1 MHHPLHLN
9 LTKIWSVA
17 IAILLSSPESALS
30 EKPQPHDSIQVP
42 HIQVTDGSRRS
53 HSLRGAKQRRLDEVE
68 ASPSSDLQV
77 IQPRV
82 VGGNDAPSDSYPFA
96 AAAIY
101 AHKYYACGA
110 TLVASN
116 VVLLAAHCASTTNG
130 VLIGRKDLEYFDDD
144 EEYFVLAEKLIHP
157 EYNYLNPPKYDFV
170 LARLNGYSTFKPAR
184 IDVGGHDLLDS
195 KAEVTTLGWGK
206 STKGGTYATT
216 LKMQEG
222 QLNLMSSEDCRR
234 SWWGGQITDEM
245 ICAYDEEVNTCVGDS
260 GGPLVYYDEDDID
273 RENPTLVGV
282 VSWGSGSCAYAT
294 VYANVAHEYKWIL
307 TNANAWSNGEL
318 CYNYRSSDDCD
329 ADDMCSWQ
337 EGKCHSSESQIS

>member
-1 MHHPLHLN
+1 MLFQMQKFSFLHLKHPQE
-9 LTKIWSVA
+9 LHLKHEVA
-17 IAILLSSPESALS
+17 FQQLQFYLHYHYRELKPAPYLS
-30 EKPQPHDSIQVP
+30 
-42 HIQVTDGSRRS
+42 
-53 HSLRGAKQRRLDEVE
+53 
-68 ASPSSDLQV
+68 
-77 IQPRV
+77 
-82 VGGNDAPSDSYPFA
+82 
-96 AAAIY
+96 
-101 AHKYYACGA
+101 C
-110 TLVASN
+110 
-116 VVLLAAHCASTTNG
+116 
-130 VLIGRKDLEYFDDD
+130 LEIHNQDIDCK
-144 EEYFVLAEKLIHP
+144 LEKLIHP

-170 LARLNGYSTFKPAR
+170 LARLNGYSKFKPAR

-206 STKGGTYATT
+206 STKGGAYATT

-222 QLNLMSSEDCRR
+222 QLNLMSNEDCRR
-234 SWWGGQITDEM
+234 SWWGGQISDEM
-245 ICAYDEEVNTCVGDS
+245 ICAYDDEVNTCVGDS
-260 GGPLVYYDEDDID
+260 GGPLVYYDEDDTD

-337 EGKCHSSESQIS
+337 EGECHSNESQIS